1 MHDERIKQELKDA
14 GVTRFG
20 MKKFAVKY
28 LPKIIH
34 KNEHIHGVVYGRYG
48 EKTGS
53 LTLVEGMLVAT
64 DRRII
69 FLDHKPGFT
78 STDEITY
85 DVVSGVRANTA
96 FFTAVTLHTR
106 IGDYTIRFA
115 NPKCAETFI
124 DYVGERRLES
134 AKSSS

>member
-1 MHDERIKQELKDA
+1 MHEERIKQELKDA

-20 MKKFAVKY
+20 MLKFAVKD
-28 LPKIIH
+28 LPSIIH
-34 KNEHIHGVVYGRYG
+34 KKEHINGVVYGRYG

-64 DRRII
+64 DHRII
-69 FLDHKPGFT
+69 FVDHKPGYT

-85 DVVSGVRANTA
+85 DVVSGVKKTTA
-96 FFTAVTLHTR
+96 VFSAVTLHTR

-115 NPKCAETFI
+115 NSRCAAIFVR
-124 DYVGERRLES
+124 YVEKRRLES
-134 AKSSS
+134 D